1 MAKKSLIAK
10 ANRKPKFSSRG
21 YTRCKRCG
29 RPRAYLRK
37 FHLCRICFR
46 ELALAGQ
53 IPRVGASEVG
63 NGSTTSSF
71 PPREYVPPTPTRQSR
86 GGPNKTL
93 PRNPAGRPHRA
104 NRGGARAEN
113 FP

>member
-10 ANRKPKFSSRG
+10 ANRKPKFSSRA
-21 YTRCKRCG
+21 YTRCRRCG

-53 IPRVGASEVG
+53 LWGEHSFNFARFDERQDGAPRKHRRRAI
-63 NGSTTSSF
+63 GSGLLALPIVNCRF
-71 PPREYVPPTPTRQSR
+71 PI
-86 GGPNKTL
+86 
-93 PRNPAGRPHRA
+93 
-104 NRGGARAEN
+104 AEK
-113 FP
+113 